1 MEDVARA
8 VAVPYRLGN
17 LIHEDSA
24 VKTQMEITGLK
35 LISNTSTLLSNT
47 CSKPS
52 LPCESISCGNQSYRS
67 KNPQD
72 ENRDL
77 ISGETINWGSKE
89 SKFMPLCN
97 RVLGSSCFKSL
108 VHDEGEICNVSNTC
122 DASTTSVNRA
132 KKICRTSSNGKVFD
146 LDRAPFWGYTS
157 IRGGRPEM
165 EDDVAVIPRL
175 LQIPIQMVVDDSDD
189 MSQNPSQLT
198 AHFFGVYDGHG
209 GCQVANYC
217 RERVHSALVEEIEIA
232 KAGLNESTGESWQ
245 EQWKEAFTN
254 CFMKIDAE
262 VGGAPKGTHSS
273 NTSASEDSLK
283 PIAAETVGST
293 AVVAVVCP
301 THIIVANCGDSRAV
315 LYRGRVAMPLSVDHK
330 PDREDEYERI
340 EAAGGKVIQWDGSR
354 VFGVLAMSRSIGD
367 RYLKPSIIPDPE
379 IMFVSREKEDEC
391 LILASDGLWD
401 VITNEEACDIAR
413 RRILVWHKKYGDTVE
428 RGEGADPAAEA
439 AAVYLS
445 RLAIQKGSKDNI
457 TVVVVD
463 LKASRKFKKKT

>member
-1 MEDVARA
+1 MEDIAQA

-17 LIHEDSA
+17 LIHEESA

-35 LISNTSTLLSNT
+35 LISNTSALLPNT
-47 CSKPS
+47 KPS
-52 LPCESISCGNQSYRS
+52 LPCESISCGNQQSYRS
-67 KNPQD
+67 KVPQD

-89 SKFMPLCN
+89 CKFMPLCN

-108 VHDEGEICNVSNTC
+108 SHDEGEICSGSNTS
-122 DASTTSVNRA
+122 DASTMVNRA
-132 KKICRTSSNGKVFD
+132 KKICRTSPNGKVFD

-157 IRGGRPEM
+157 ICGGRPEM
-165 EDDVAVIPRL
+165 EDDVAVVPKL
-175 LQIPIQMVVDDSDD
+175 LQIPSQMFMDESDD
-189 MSQNPSQLT
+189 LGHNPSQYT

-232 KAGLNESTGESWQ
+232 KSGLNESTGESWQ
-245 EQWKEAFTN
+245 EHWKEAFTN
-254 CFMKIDAE
+254 CFMKVDAE
-262 VGGAPKGTHSS
+262 VAGAPISTHSS
-273 NTSASEDSLK
+273 STGASEASVDH
-283 PIAAETVGST
+283 IAPETVGST

-301 THIIVANCGDSRAV
+301 SHIIVANCGDSRAV

-379 IMFVSREKEDEC
+379 VMFVSREKEDEC

-439 AAVYLS
+439 AAVYLT